1 MNEHVEMLADCCL
14 EKKKKK
20 NKTKNVGPKINSQRL
35 PFMAH

>member
-20 NKTKNVGPKINSQRL
+20 KQNKKCWPKD
-35 PFMAH
+35 